1 MMDRLDKMISEALD
15 DEDREILERIG
26 WEQSSFDM
34 AGDMFRG
41 KISVLNLLLIFGMLV
56 FFGIGLYAAW
66 KAYNVVEVVNVVRWG
81 LAATFFLL
89 TAVIAKVGLLPSFQA
104 NRMLHAIRRL
114 EMQIALLAAKR

>member
-1 MMDRLDKMISEALD
+1 MDRLDKMISEALD
-15 DEDREILERIG
+15 DEDREILEKIG
-26 WEQSSFDM
+26 WEQSSLDM

-41 KISVLNLLLIFGMLV
+41 KISLLNLGLIFGMFV
-56 FFGIGLYAAW
+56 FFAIGPYAAW
-66 KAYNVVEVVNVVRWG
+66 RAYHVTEVVDVVRWG
-81 LAATFFLL
+81 LSAMFFLL